1 MATHVEHSRRQKAPN
16 RNRVYSPD
24 ILPLLQT
31 VLADLADIDFAFEKS
46 LETIKHSPADEERKS
61 EMIASLWRQHRE
73 QRAPYIQELA
83 ALRERIETT
92 FI

>member
-1 MATHVEHSRRQKAPN
+1 MATHVEHSRLQKAPN
-16 RNRVYSPD
+16 RSRVYSPD

-31 VLADLADIDFAFEKS
+31 VLADIADIDFAFEKS

-73 QRAPYIQELA
+73 QRAPYIRELA

>member
-1 MATHVEHSRRQKAPN
+1 MATHVEHSRLQKASN
-16 RNRVYSPD
+16 TNRVYSPD

-31 VLADLADIDFAFEKS
+31 VLAELADIDFAFEKS
-46 LETIKHSPADEERKS
+46 LETIRHGPADEESKS

-73 QRAPYIQELA
+73 RREPYIQELL
-83 ALRERIETT
+83 ALRERIETA